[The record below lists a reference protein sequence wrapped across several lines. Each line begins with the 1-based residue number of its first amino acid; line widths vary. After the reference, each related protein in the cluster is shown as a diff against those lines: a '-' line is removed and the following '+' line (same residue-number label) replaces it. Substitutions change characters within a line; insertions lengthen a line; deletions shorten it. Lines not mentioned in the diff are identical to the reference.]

1 MKLIESAHTRL
12 LSKAMDVY
20 TLRHRIT
27 SANIAN
33 IDTPGYNKLS
43 VSFEEEL
50 RKSSEGQLPNQ
61 ELSQTN
67 PKIVEHDDSPV
78 LEEEM
83 LTMADTQIRVQLVA
97 RALRGNFES
106 LRSGIT
112 GRTQ

>member
-1 MKLIESAHTRL
+1 MKFIENPHIRL

-20 TLRHRIT
+20 TLRQRIT

-33 IDTPGYNKLS
+33 IDTPGYKKLS

-50 RKSSEGQLPNQ
+50 RNISEQQMPEE
-61 ELSQTN
+61 ELSQIN
-67 PKIVEHDDSPV
+67 PTIVEQDDSPL

-83 LTMADTQIRVQLVA
+83 LTMADTQIRVQLVT

-106 LRSGIT
+106 IRSGIT